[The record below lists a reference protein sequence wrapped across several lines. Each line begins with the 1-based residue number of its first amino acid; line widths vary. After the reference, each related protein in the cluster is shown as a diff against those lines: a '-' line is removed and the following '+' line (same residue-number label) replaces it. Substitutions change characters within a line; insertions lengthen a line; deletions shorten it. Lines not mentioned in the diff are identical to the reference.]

1 MAQHLTDKIAR
12 EIAPPASGNRIHY
25 DADVKGFGLRIT
37 SSGARAWVLNY
48 RAKGIERRIT
58 IGSFPD
64 WSAKA
69 AREKA
74 ASLKR
79 DIDDGADP
87 MADRHAQ
94 RAAPTINDLADRFEA
109 EHLTRRRATTARDYQ
124 SMLRLYIRPMLGKL
138 KVADVRHADIE
149 KLHRTISET
158 APYRANR
165 TVAVLSKM
173 MSLAIKWEMRADNPA
188 KGIEKAPEEKRER
201 YLTPAEIGRLGEA
214 LAAHRERA
222 SANAIRFLLLTGARR
237 GETLAAKWSDID
249 LEAGIWTKPAA
260 TTKSKKMHR
269 VPLSAPAR
277 TLLAELAERAQA
289 ARRRGDPAEYVFEG
303 IDGKPLTD
311 LKKTWRTACEAA
323 GIEGVRVHDL
333 RHSFAS
339 ILASAGL
346 SLPIIGQLL
355 GHTQTATTARYAHLL
370 DDPLRLATERAG
382 AVISGAGTAGAEV
395 VEMQRG
401 KRA

>member
-333 RHSFAS
+333 RHSYAS

-370 DDPLRLATERAG
+370 DDPLRMATERAG
-382 AVISGAGTAGAEV
+382 AVISGAGTEGAEV
-395 VEMQRG
+395 VEIGRG